1 MAGVVLAAC
10 VGDRAP
16 REEDARTLSIAA
28 DWTEMPLSSECAHC
42 RTPCAADVRRAPVE
56 DALVEV
62 RGGTKQRYMLEL
74 LCEIAE
80 EFGAELVLDD
90 ACRRRLE
97 ETKVFIC
104 GVHRVRRSEL
114 VEWLTAVLSFGDV
127 ALVPLEAG
135 STDAR
140 PRWAC
145 IDRRS
150 AAVRPRAAGPDG
162 GE

>member
-1 MAGVVLAAC
+1 
-10 VGDRAP
+10 
-16 REEDARTLSIAA
+16 
-28 DWTEMPLSSECAHC
+28 MPLSSECAQC
-42 RTPCAADVRRAPVE
+42 RTPCAGDVRRAPVE

-62 RGGTKQRYMLEL
+62 SGGTKQRYMLEL

-80 EFGAELVLDD
+80 KSGAELVLDD

-97 ETKVFIC
+97 ETKVFVC

-127 ALVPLEAG
+127 TLVPVEAG
-135 STDAR
+135 STGAR
-140 PRWAC
+140 PRWTC
-145 IDRRS
+145 IDRRPE
-150 AAVRPRAAGPDG
+150 AVRPRAAGPDG